1 MSRNAHLTLAQFF
14 QQAEKSIL
22 NVRKLLNL
30 YSLASKM
37 LEISRLRGFSLLFFA
52 DGEYP
57 AGETVGVLEVRPG
70 AYDDCSCLRHLIQIA
85 EKLYLEM
92 TMIENVSLAGQV
104 FVLGCFSGSVGIES
118 LVTVDRSVSYLIDIL
133 YGF

>member
-52 DGEYP
+52 DSNYE
-57 AGETVGVLEVRPG
+57 R
-70 AYDDCSCLRHLIQIA
+70 DIA
-85 EKLYLEM
+85 IGTASGGMGQRYSFPS
-92 TMIENVSLAGQV
+92 SL
-104 FVLGCFSGSVGIES
+104 F
-118 LVTVDRSVSYLIDIL
+118 
-133 YGF
+133 